1 MVVDRQPRAKAI
13 ENLEGIIIM
22 ALQSRSKNT
31 NFSNLYYDLSTFDYE
46 SQKKKDGYIFNDIRY
61 YILHLLTTKSKVD
74 RAKLKAGHEHQLQ

>member
-1 MVVDRQPRAKAI
+1 MDHQFTPLVIDWQVAKAI

-46 SQKKKDGYIFNDIRY
+46 SQKKKRMATYLMTYGTIFSIF
-61 YILHLLTTKSKVD
+61 
-74 RAKLKAGHEHQLQ
+74 

>member
-13 ENLEGIIIM
+13 ENLEGIIII

-46 SQKKKDGYIFNDIRY
+46 SQKKRMATYLMTYGTIFSIF
-61 YILHLLTTKSKVD
+61 
-74 RAKLKAGHEHQLQ
+74 

>member
-13 ENLEGIIIM
+13 ENLEGIIII

-46 SQKKKDGYIFNDIRY
+46 SQKKKRMATYLMTYGTIFSIF
-61 YILHLLTTKSKVD
+61 
-74 RAKLKAGHEHQLQ
+74 